1 MIFPAIRDWS
11 CTECGGSGDLLL
23 MEEPGPSCLRCADM
37 DHLIFLPSGDAARTR
52 RARRASRLSAVVVR
66 FSRSRRRYERQGILV
81 EEAALEGARADCLAD
96 EEARSRRRLRE
107 RERRATRDVEL
118 QERMAQEILR
128 WFPGCPG
135 ERALAIARH
144 AAARGSGRVGRSA
157 AGRALDPQ
165 AIALAGTASVRHVD
179 TTRRGIYRNRYT
191 VGVSDVAAVIRRAR
205 TGARLSQ
212 VELAERA
219 GTSQPALARY
229 ETGAALPTLPTLER
243 LLLAC
248 GRRLRIRTVEADGRS
263 AQATS
268 VRGQLGPRARDLRR
282 HRRRLLDAARA
293 RGVRRVR
300 VFGSLARGED
310 VAASDIDLLVD
321 LEPGKT
327 LVDLTAFRRE
337 AAEILERPVDVATP
351 DMLKERIRS
360 DVLAEALPL

>member
-1 MIFPAIRDWS
+1 
-11 CTECGGSGDLLL
+11 
-23 MEEPGPSCLRCADM
+23 
-37 DHLIFLPSGDAARTR
+37 
-52 RARRASRLSAVVVR
+52 
-66 FSRSRRRYERQGILV
+66 
-81 EEAALEGARADCLAD
+81 
-96 EEARSRRRLRE
+96 
-107 RERRATRDVEL
+107 
-118 QERMAQEILR
+118 
-128 WFPGCPG
+128 
-135 ERALAIARH
+135 
-144 AAARGSGRVGRSA
+144 
-157 AGRALDPQ
+157 
-165 AIALAGTASVRHVD
+165 
-179 TTRRGIYRNRYT
+179 
-191 VGVSDVAAVIRRAR
+191 VSDVAAVIRRAR

-327 LVDLTAFRRE
+327 LVDLAAFRRE
-337 AAEILERPVDVATP
+337 AGEILEKPVDVATP